1 MLKANVSY
9 SKKVPVDG
17 LDFSSQGYSLTLETE
32 IPETNPQAIQARLH
46 ETFEM
51 VKASVENELAKAAL
65 PQPCSATTLTPGP
78 SPKGRGEDPNP
89 QSSGNGFKRS
99 AQTGGK
105 ASNKQLKFI
114 TDLAT
119 QRGISIADL
128 NADIRRK
135 FRVDGLYEL
144 SRKDASALLDE
155 LYGKKRAA

>member
-32 IPETNPQAIQARLH
+32 IPETDGRAIQARLH

-51 VKASVENELAKAAL
+51 VKATVENELANGNGKPNGQAQGDTR
-65 PQPCSATTLTPGP
+65 PEPE
-78 SPKGRGEDPNP
+78 SPAQE
-89 QSSGNGFKRS
+89 SGNGFKRS
-99 AQTGGK
+99 GQTGGK

-128 NADIRRK
+128 NANIREQ

-144 SRKDASALLDE
+144 SRKDASALLDS

>member
-17 LDFSSQGYSLTLETE
+17 LEYSSQGYSLTLETE
-32 IPETNPQAIQARLH
+32 IPETDGRAIQARLH

-51 VKASVENELAKAAL
+51 VKATVENELA
-65 PQPCSATTLTPGP
+65 
-78 SPKGRGEDPNP
+78 N
-89 QSSGNGFKRS
+89 GNGKPQAAVANNTQPAADTPPATQPKASGFDRRPQ
-99 AQTGGK
+99 AGK

-128 NADIRRK
+128 NADIRK
-135 FRVDGLYEL
+135 QFRVDGLYEL
-144 SRKDASALLDE
+144 SRKDASALLDS